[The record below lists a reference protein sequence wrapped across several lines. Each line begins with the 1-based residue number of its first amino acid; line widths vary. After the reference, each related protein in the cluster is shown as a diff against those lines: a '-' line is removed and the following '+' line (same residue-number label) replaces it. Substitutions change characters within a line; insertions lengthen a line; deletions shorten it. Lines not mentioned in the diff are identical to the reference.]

1 MRASTADRVRA
12 LDASFLPL
20 PRFEALAGLCL
31 AAARAACGRDLRGA
45 MVHGSCLPAELGGKG
60 GFIPGFSDFDFHAYL
75 DPARMRGDRAC
86 TVETALALQRAF
98 TAVQTSAAP
107 TAPVQLF
114 CVNAT
119 RLPRGWSLP
128 EGAHRVLYGI
138 VPPLP
143 AEPAPARA
151 QALARLRGC
160 RRDAAAITASVCDK
174 TDAGMQGTVRSC
186 ASMLK
191 GALPHAAVLD
201 GAGAEAVWLWPLSRV
216 VLEAA
221 PLAGAGA
228 EALAFWG
235 ELTDWEGARRSPER
249 LRGMVLAAVTA
260 LDRLADFAE
269 RREAGRAAAEGH
281 AAGSG
286 VPGEDWGPTA
296 S

>member
-201 GAGAEAVWLWPLSRV
+201 GAGAEA
-216 VLEAA
+216 
-221 PLAGAGA
+221 
-228 EALAFWG
+228 LAFWG